1 MFFLWLTAVR
11 VLSLAGS
18 HSPLHLSR
26 MPSNT
31 VLISGPAVSAA
42 EILICSYSSVFLPP
56 NSTAIRTSAFSFV
69 GTLNDLLYI
78 PHTKSLPSWFNRQ
91 LYSWWEGFG
100 SSSLV
105 TLPLGF
111 NRDFILTS
119 GYGLSTGVCSWGCP
133 GGLGFAPVKARY
145 GGSAAARATGVL
157 EIPGTQGSWQ
167 LGK

>member
-1 MFFLWLTAVR
+1 MSKHKNTKCFLWLTAVR

-26 MPSNT
+26 MLSNT
-31 VLISGPAVSAA
+31 VLISEPAVSAA
-42 EILICSYSSVFLPP
+42 KILICSYSSVFLPP

-78 PHTKSLPSWFNRQ
+78 PQTKSLPSWSCGFNLQ

-105 TLPLGF
+105 IMSLGF
-111 NRDFILTS
+111 NRDFIFTS

-133 GGLGFAPVKARY
+133 GGLGFAPVRAMCR
-145 GGSAAARATGVL
+145 GDAAA
-157 EIPGTQGSWQ
+157 
-167 LGK
+167 